1 MERWDKP
8 YRLRLFSPIEG
19 ELCPSDRMME
29 ENISLT
35 AYEME
40 LYEELIRDSLKQA
53 ELLGENNGKLW
64 QYFSDEIQMPNIR
77 SLSLEVESYGGRL
90 WSVLQAES
98 FEKLTHEEVQR
109 LSETWEKLTVGGF
122 IKELRGNQVPVPE
135 GTLTALLGNE
145 GLDYF
150 VLPEK
155 VLKGTAHLLTPAL
168 EVEIF
173 SKRQISEVGYSG
185 ANITLPTED
194 SFLRDTMR
202 RAYVDENEA
211 YRIEFCGRWPDFL
224 VDALNQTGSITLEE
238 ANVLAY
244 LVSYM
249 DTLQMET
256 YEAAIQMRQEEK
268 IDVPPT
274 IKELIN
280 LCYNLDCY
288 EFRPGIRNDRE
299 LGDVCLDGGISDW
312 IDRLSDDVVEHLDPE
327 KVGMEQRREEQGV
340 FTSKGYAFPNARSR
354 QDMYDGKHL
363 PDISG
368 ISEGIFSL
376 RIVSTQH
383 PEETGV
389 WLELP
394 ATEREFQWTLNA
406 LQERNFKDCIIAEGR
421 SPISWCDLETDEDIE
436 KLNELAKRIQNFPD
450 NRMHCK
456 YAAALELESCD
467 GLDLALDIAENLD
480 CYDFD
485 PHIYSPKTYGNY
497 ILQEAG
503 VDLQDPAF
511 LNFHFYGYGL
521 RQLGKAGHVCTTYG
535 VIRRNEIPFQHEY
548 TALQP
553 GMKME

>member
-8 YRLRLFSPIEG
+8 YRIRLFSPIEG

-40 LYEELIRDSLKQA
+40 LYEEPIRDSLKQA
-53 ELLGENNGKLW
+53 ELLGENNRKLW
-64 QYFSDEIQMPNIR
+64 QYFSGEIQMPNIR
-77 SLSLEVESYGGRL
+77 SLSRI

-122 IKELRGNQVPVPE
+122 IKELRGNQVPVSE

-299 LGDVCLDGGISDW
+299 LGEVCLDGGISDW
-312 IDRLSDDVVEHLDPE
+312 IDRLSDDVVELLDPE

-421 SPISWCDLETDEDIE
+421 SPISWCDLEADEDIE

>member
-1 MERWDKP
+1 MERWDKL

-53 ELLGENNGKLW
+53 ELLGENNRKLW

-274 IKELIN
+274 IKELLN

-299 LGDVCLDGGISDW
+299 LGEVCLDGGISDW
-312 IDRLSDDVVEHLDPE
+312 IDRLSDDVVELLDPE

-394 ATEREFQWTLNA
+394 ATERELQWTLNA

-421 SPISWCDLETDEDIE
+421 SPISWCDLEADE

-535 VIRRNEIPFQHEY
+535 VIRRNEISFRYEY
-548 TALQP
+548 TA
-553 GMKME
+553 MKSEMTMQ

>member
-98 FEKLTHEEVQR
+98 FENEEVQR

-299 LGDVCLDGGISDW
+299 LGEVCLDGGISDW
-312 IDRLSDDVVEHLDPE
+312 IDRLSDDVVELLDPE

>member
-8 YRLRLFSPIEG
+8 YRIRLFSPIEG

-40 LYEELIRDSLKQA
+40 LYEEPIRDSLKQA
-53 ELLGENNGKLW
+53 ELLGENNRKLW
-64 QYFSDEIQMPNIR
+64 QYFSGEIQMPNIR
-77 SLSLEVESYGGRL
+77 SLSLEVESYGGRI

-122 IKELRGNQVPVPE
+122 IKELRENQVPVSE

-280 LCYNLDCY
+280 LCYY

-299 LGDVCLDGGISDW
+299 LGEVCLDGGISDW
-312 IDRLSDDVVEHLDPE
+312 IDRLSDDVVELLDPE

-394 ATEREFQWTLNA
+394 ATERELQWTLNA

-421 SPISWCDLETDEDIE
+421 SPISWCDLEADEDIE

>member
-1 MERWDKP
+1 
-8 YRLRLFSPIEG
+8 
-19 ELCPSDRMME
+19 
-29 ENISLT
+29 
-35 AYEME
+35 
-40 LYEELIRDSLKQA
+40 
-53 ELLGENNGKLW
+53 
-64 QYFSDEIQMPNIR
+64 
-77 SLSLEVESYGGRL
+77 
-90 WSVLQAES
+90 
-98 FEKLTHEEVQR
+98 
-109 LSETWEKLTVGGF
+109 
-122 IKELRGNQVPVPE
+122 
-135 GTLTALLGNE
+135 
-145 GLDYF
+145 
-150 VLPEK
+150 
-155 VLKGTAHLLTPAL
+155 
-168 EVEIF
+168 
-173 SKRQISEVGYSG
+173 
-185 ANITLPTED
+185 
-194 SFLRDTMR
+194 
-202 RAYVDENEA
+202 
-211 YRIEFCGRWPDFL
+211 
-224 VDALNQTGSITLEE
+224 
-238 ANVLAY
+238 
-244 LVSYM
+244 
-249 DTLQMET
+249 MET

-299 LGDVCLDGGISDW
+299 LGEVCLDGGISDW
-312 IDRLSDDVVEHLDPE
+312 IDRLSDDVVELLDPE

-421 SPISWCDLETDEDIE
+421 SPISWCDLEADEDIE

>member
-1 MERWDKP
+1 MERWDKL

-19 ELCPSDRMME
+19 ELCPSDRMMG

-299 LGDVCLDGGISDW
+299 LGEVCLDGGISDW
-312 IDRLSDDVVEHLDPE
+312 IDRLSDDVVELLDPE

-421 SPISWCDLETDEDIE
+421 SPISWCDLETDED
-436 KLNELAKRIQNFPD
+436 IQNFPD